1 MSPRVGVRGRAFQ
14 IARSRSRFSVAT
26 SCQHSSEC
34 WRARYYRNARRR
46 HGGQRRGSVAVC
58 LSVCLSVCL
67 MSVCLS
73 VCPSLYLSLCL
84 SLCVSALPGCLS
96 ACLQYE
102 WLFSVCLCVC
112 LHDGCPC
119 GVSSGLGKS
128 RVRLHIRG
136 VSARLL
142 RPTNPQVDLACTVA
156 PALSHAP
163 LSDFSRNPLSA
174 WQRSAAPWLKRWCS
188 PQFFVFW
195 ARVKLRGRIPIRAR
209 RGGGGGVVVVSLIYI
224 YIYIYTE
231 GGRERE
237 IGRERERE
245 RERERLHIGYI

>member
-1 MSPRVGVRGRAFQ
+1 MRFKSHEADPGFLSPLLA
-14 IARSRSRFSVAT
+14 ST
-26 SCQHSSEC
+26 H
-34 WRARYYRNARRR
+34 RNADVLDITETREEDMEVRD
-46 HGGQRRGSVAVC
+46 ADPCLCVC
-58 LSVCLSVCL
+58 LSVCLSD
-67 MSVCLS
+67 VCLS

-174 WQRSAAPWLKRWCS
+174 
-188 PQFFVFW
+188 
-195 ARVKLRGRIPIRAR
+195 
-209 RGGGGGVVVVSLIYI
+209 
-224 YIYIYTE
+224 
-231 GGRERE
+231 
-237 IGRERERE
+237 
-245 RERERLHIGYI
+245 